1 MNTNYTD
8 EQLQAAIDA
17 AFPAGKRAEG
27 FNLDTYPRRTP
38 YWAEEAP
45 NRLAI
50 ARAFLA
56 ALPAQPG
63 HCVEADQKAQPWTLP
78 APPPGRRWH
87 REDWTADMLPDGYR
101 PLLEGEAWLRGDEIR
116 RTRSTRWDV
125 AGQIG
130 FDVIGEPATKKTS
143 HCRTRRPLPAEASAE
158 PEQAEEKPCGLNS
171 ALLDWPS
178 ADEPAPA
185 KSGHG
190 WPYDDLLKSMEP
202 KKAQE
207 EKPWMSEARQIAAQ
221 CWCDPETSGTPM
233 DVRLAEAVAK
243 RIQAWMETSAQNQRN
258 ADYYRSL
265 VVRCGEAIGEQAY
278 IAGDGGKHEDVLCAK
293 VPELV
298 KEMRKERDLLEAVVT
313 KCSAQ
318 PTQSQQAWTP
328 KPGDVVRLKSGGPK
342 MAVDT
347 VAEPDEHREG
357 QLVYGCFWIAE
368 DGRPQAFKLPAVLLQ
383 PAD

>member
-1 MNTNYTD
+1 MRDCWKSKAILAFCAFPAYAWPAMSTTPATPGPYSAASIPASTPVSQPPGLAEAFTD
-8 EQLQAAIDA
+8 EQLQSAIDA
-17 AFPAGKRAEG
+17 A
-27 FNLDTYPRRTP
+27 
-38 YWAEEAP
+38 WEAVKDDP
-45 NRLAI
+45 EKSAVYE

-158 PEQAEEKPCGLNS
+158 PEQVQAADGPQAASK
-171 ALLDWPS
+171 

-190 WPYDDLLKSMEP
+190 WPYDDLLKSMDRPEP
-202 KKAQE
+202 
-207 EKPWMSEARQIAAQ
+207 
-221 CWCDPETSGTPM
+221 
-233 DVRLAEAVAK
+233 
-243 RIQAWMETSAQNQRN
+243 
-258 ADYYRSL
+258 
-265 VVRCGEAIGEQAY
+265 
-278 IAGDGGKHEDVLCAK
+278 
-293 VPELV
+293 
-298 KEMRKERDLLEAVVT
+298 
-313 KCSAQ
+313 AQ
-318 PTQSQQAWTP
+318 PWTP
-328 KPGDVVRLKSGGPK
+328 KPGDVVRLKSGGPE
-342 MAVDT
+342 MT
-347 VAEPDEHREG
+347 VTIARIPHIVECSWFDLNGHNHFTFLIDCLTPAKEG
-357 QLVYGCFWIAE
+357 Q
-368 DGRPQAFKLPAVLLQ
+368 P
-383 PAD
+383 